1 MKSIKFFAAALVFA
15 VAVPMFAQSTAT
27 GNLDVR
33 ARVSAVCTI
42 TTTAVDFAAYDPT
55 AATADT
61 ATGGINVTC
70 TRGAN
75 GMTIDLSVGAN
86 AANAVG
92 TTRAMSNGASEYLSY
107 DLFSDSNHSALWTT
121 GVSIPASTNS
131 AVAQAIP
138 VYGRMPA
145 LQDAAVGTYGD
156 TVLATLNY

>member
-15 VAVPMFAQSTAT
+15 VAVPMFGQSTAT
-27 GNLDVR
+27 GNLDVS
-33 ARVSAVCTI
+33 ASVVAVCTI
-42 TTTAVDFAAYDPT
+42 TTTAVDFANYDPT
-55 AATADT
+55 AAGADT

-75 GMTIDLSVGAN
+75 GMTIDLSTGAN
-86 AANAVG
+86 AASAVA
-92 TTRAMSNGASEYLSY
+92 TNRAMSNGGTEYLDY
-107 DLFSDSNHSALWTT
+107 DLFTANDYATVWTT